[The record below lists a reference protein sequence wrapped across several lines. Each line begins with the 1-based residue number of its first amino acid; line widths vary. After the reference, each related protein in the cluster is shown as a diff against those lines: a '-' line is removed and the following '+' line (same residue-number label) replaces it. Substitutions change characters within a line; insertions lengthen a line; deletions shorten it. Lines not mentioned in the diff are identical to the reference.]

1 MSVPPAKIRI
11 SHDDYHASHVGRTA
25 SGDQFF
31 ATTPFVP
38 ALGSAGR
45 EFVAVYLFH
54 ADGRFKEA
62 RIDDVGT
69 RESLDSAAAAQLFD
83 RRVAELGAV
92 EFCDIEVAPFRIERF
107 GVEFG
112 LIPRPPEEEGES
124 WWVILMAGDYM
135 AFAEPFDGDYD
146 T

>member
-1 MSVPPAKIRI
+1 MSTPPAKIRI
-11 SHDDYHASHVGRTA
+11 AHDDYHASHIGRTA
-25 SGDQFF
+25 AGDQFF

-38 ALGSAGR
+38 AIGNPGR

-62 RIDDVGT
+62 RIDYVGT
-69 RESLDSAAAAQLFD
+69 RTALNSAAATQLFE

-92 EFCDIEVAPFRIERF
+92 EFCDIEVAPFSIERF

-112 LIPRPPEEEGES
+112 LIPRPPEEEGDS
-124 WWVILMAGDYM
+124 WWVILMPGDYM
-135 AFAEPFDGDYD
+135 AFSEPFEGDYD